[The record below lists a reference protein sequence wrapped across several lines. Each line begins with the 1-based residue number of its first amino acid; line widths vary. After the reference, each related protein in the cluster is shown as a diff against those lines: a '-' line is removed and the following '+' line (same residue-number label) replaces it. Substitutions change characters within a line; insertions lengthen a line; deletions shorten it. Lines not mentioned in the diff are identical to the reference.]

1 MSDIDWI
8 ASAASLRCACE
19 VACRSRAKLS
29 RLRSIRDPLR
39 SMTAAWPSHY
49 YRSVLSVHEY
59 FHPRPELRRLDHS
72 EHRRHRSFRP
82 RPAASRPR
90 IVQEHTGAAARHAP
104 RGSVGSHA
112 GVRREVFR
120 RSPRP
125 LPVGLSARR
134 SPSDRAPL
142 GTPAPTQDR
151 SLRRAGVGPAVLWL
165 YGADTTAHS
174 GPLGSEVW
182 GEIIC
187 GPDRV
192 AGVTAGARILV
203 AEDEAA
209 LRRVLVL
216 YLTRAGYEVVEAS
229 DGVRALATLLGGGID
244 AALIDVMLPEM
255 DGFEVVRQARPHSS
269 IPMLFLTAKGEEA
282 HRVAG
287 LERGADDYIVKPFF
301 AEEVVSRVRAHLRRA
316 AGFTEP
322 PTSLRRGTVE
332 LKVSERRCLVSGQ
345 EVLLTRRE
353 FDLLALLMGH
363 PGQVFSRE
371 QLLEN
376 VWGSP
381 FFTIKTVDVHISALR
396 RKLGGSLTISAMR
409 GVGYRLEPH

>member
-1 MSDIDWI
+1 
-8 ASAASLRCACE
+8 
-19 VACRSRAKLS
+19 
-29 RLRSIRDPLR
+29 
-39 SMTAAWPSHY
+39 
-49 YRSVLSVHEY
+49 
-59 FHPRPELRRLDHS
+59 
-72 EHRRHRSFRP
+72 
-82 RPAASRPR
+82 
-90 IVQEHTGAAARHAP
+90 
-104 RGSVGSHA
+104 
-112 GVRREVFR
+112 
-120 RSPRP
+120 
-125 LPVGLSARR
+125 
-134 SPSDRAPL
+134 
-142 GTPAPTQDR
+142 
-151 SLRRAGVGPAVLWL
+151 VLWL

-182 GEIIC
+182 GEILC

-203 AEDEAA
+203 ADDEAA

-287 LERGADDYIVKPFF
+287 LELGADDYIVKPFF

-381 FFTIKTVDVHISALR
+381 FFTIKTVDVHISGLR